1 MASMKFPRRQFLHM
15 VTGAT
20 ALPVLPRIAQGQA
33 YPSRPVR
40 LIIGFAPGGS
50 NDIVGRLMG
59 QSLSERLGQQVVI
72 ENRPG
77 AGTNIAT
84 EAVVNAAPDGQT
96 ILLVSTAAAI
106 NATLY
111 ERLNFNF
118 IRDIAPVAGVMR
130 VPNVMDVNPSVPV
143 KTVPDFIAYAKANPG
158 RISMASGGTGTS
170 SHLAGELFK
179 MMADVNMVHV
189 PYRGGAQPLSDL
201 IGGQVQIMFDVM
213 PSSIEYIR
221 GGKLRALAVTTTTR
235 SEALPEAPTV
245 SEFVP
250 GYEVSTWYGFGVPKS
265 TPANIIGMLN
275 KETNAVLS
283 DPKLKTRLADLG
295 GTPLELS
302 PTDFGK
308 LIADE
313 TEKWGKVIRAA
324 NIKAE

>member
-1 MASMKFPRRQFLHM
+1 MKFPRRQFLHL
-15 VTGAT
+15 VTGAA
-20 ALPVLPRIAQGQA
+20 ALAALPRIAQGQA

-40 LIIGFAPGGS
+40 LIIGFAPGGA

-77 AGTNIAT
+77 ASTNIAT
-84 EAVVNAAPDGQT
+84 EAVVNAAPDGYT
-96 ILLVSTAAAI
+96 VLLVSTAAAI

-118 IRDIAPVAGVMR
+118 IRDIAPAAGVMR
-130 VPNVMDVNPSVPV
+130 VPNIMEVNPSVPA
-143 KTVPDFIAYAKANPG
+143 KTIPEFIAFAKANPG
-158 RISMASGGTGTS
+158 RISMASGGTGSS

-179 MMADVNMVHV
+179 LMAGINMVHV
-189 PYRGGAQPLSDL
+189 PYRGGAQPLTDL

-213 PSSIEYIR
+213 SSSIEHIR

-235 SEALPEAPTV
+235 SEALPEVPSV

-250 GYEVSTWYGFGVPKS
+250 GYDVSTWYGFGVPKN
-265 TPANIIGMLN
+265 TPASIIDALN
-275 KETNAVLS
+275 KATNAALG
-283 DPKLKTRLADLG
+283 DPKIKSRLADLG
-295 GTPLELS
+295 GTPLPLS
-302 PTDFGK
+302 PAEFGK
-308 LIADE
+308 LIVDE

-324 NIKAE
+324 NIKQD